1 MAGNKIELLNPVAEV
16 SVKMRPAA
24 RALDTLAGKTIGII
38 ESSELNRKEWR
49 GWALLLKKIKELLP
63 EKYGVSGFVKIPLI
77 YTSAGGQV
85 KTEAADIEKRNF
97 DEFAKKVDCAVVGAG
112 F

>member
-1 MAGNKIELLNPVAEV
+1 MAVGRIELLNPVAEV
-16 SVKMRPAA
+16 SVKKQPAA
-24 RALDTLAGKTIGII
+24 RVLDTLAGKTIGII

-49 GWALLLKKIKELLP
+49 GWILLIKKLQELLP
-63 EKYGVSGFVKIPLI
+63 EKYGVIDFVKIPLI

-85 KTEAADIEKRNF
+85 ETEAAEIEKRNF
-97 DEFAKKVDCAVVGAG
+97 DEFAGKVDCAIVGAG